1 MEWWRPESV
10 LLSGRG
16 VALAITVMIVLLL
29 AFLTPR
35 GLNECRKGADD
46 AP

>member
-1 MEWWRPESV
+1 MERWRPESV

-16 VALAITVMIVLLL
+16 VALATTVMIVLLL
-29 AFLTPR
+29 PFLTPR
-35 GLNECRKGADD
+35 GFSECRKGADD